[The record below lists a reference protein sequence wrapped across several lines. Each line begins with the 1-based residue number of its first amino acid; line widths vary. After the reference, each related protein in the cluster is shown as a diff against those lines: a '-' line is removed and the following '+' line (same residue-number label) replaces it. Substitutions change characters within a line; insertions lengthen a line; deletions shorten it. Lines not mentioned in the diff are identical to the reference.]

1 LKVVYSDPKTGR
13 TGEVE
18 VQKEVAVQFVNVK
31 IGDLIEGS
39 PFGLA
44 GYKLKVTGGSDTSGF
59 PMSRSIAGT
68 RKTHIFKGRRTG
80 KMSRHTVV
88 GNTVA
93 ATTAQINTVIV
104 EYGAKAVD
112 EIMPAKKEKPK
123 EEKAAE
129 KPKGKK

>member
-1 LKVVYSDPKTGR
+1 VVYSDPKTGR

-18 VQKEVAVQFVNVK
+18 VQKEIAVQFANVK
-31 IGDLIEGS
+31 IGDVIEGAAL
-39 PFGLA
+39 GLA
-44 GYKLKVTGGSDTSGF
+44 GYKLKITGGSDDSGF
-59 PMSRSIAGT
+59 PMSKNIAGI

-88 GNTVA
+88 GNTVTT
-93 ATTAQINTVIV
+93 TTAQINTVIV

-123 EEKAAE
+123 EEKAE
-129 KPKGKK
+129 DKK